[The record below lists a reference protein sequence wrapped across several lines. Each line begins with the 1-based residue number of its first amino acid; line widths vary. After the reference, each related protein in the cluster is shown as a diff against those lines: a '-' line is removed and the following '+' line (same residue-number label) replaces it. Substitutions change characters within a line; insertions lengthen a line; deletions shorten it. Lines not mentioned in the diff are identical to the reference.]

1 MRKYIVLYLIVLFAT
16 STTMAKKSSP
26 SQIVIDSIQSKT
38 LNTYRTYSIL
48 LPARYDEQTDH
59 KYPILYLLHGMWDK
73 NQCWAQKGDLLEVYN
88 RLLASDEID
97 EMIIVTPNAGGNL
110 FAGEIN
116 GYFNMPNWQYETFFF
131 NEFMPYIESTYRIKT
146 DKRHRAIAGLSMG
159 GGGSVSYAQ
168 HHSDVFGSVYAMS
181 ASMSLEGRDK
191 IDENTELDILR
202 KDLDKSIEENDC
214 TKFITNADPSTIKQ
228 LQSIR
233 WFIDCGDDDF
243 LFNGN
248 VYFVQAMKKASIP
261 YQFRVRDG
269 GHDWEYWHSALYICL
284 PFVNRG
290 FEKLQ

>member
-1 MRKYIVLYLIVLFAT
+1 MRKSIVLCLIGLCAA
-16 STTMAKKSSP
+16 SIGMAESSQ
-26 SQIVIDSIQSKT
+26 SRIVIDSIQSKT

-48 LPARYDEQTDH
+48 IPAGYDEQTDQ

-73 NQCWAQKGDLLEVYN
+73 NQCWAQKGNLLEVYN
-88 RLLASDEID
+88 RLIASDEID

-116 GYFNMPNWQYETFFF
+116 GYFNMPNWQYEKFFF
-131 NEFMPYIESTYRIKT
+131 TEFLPYIESTYRIKT
-146 DKRHRAIAGLSMG
+146 DKKHRAIAGLSMG

-168 HHSDVFGSVYAMS
+168 RHPDLFESVYAMS
-181 ASMSLEGRDK
+181 ASLSLEVRKKNGQ
-191 IDENTELDILR
+191 ENSELEILR
-202 KDLDKSIEENDC
+202 KDLDDSIKQNDC
-214 TKFITNADPSTIKQ
+214 INFVTTADSSKIKQ
-228 LQSIR
+228 LKSIR

-243 LFNGN
+243 LFNCN
-248 VYFVQAMKKASIP
+248 VHFVQAMKKASIP

-290 FEKLQ
+290 FKKQ